1 MYVALRVGLLSQEY
15 KYNVCV
21 CVEIV
26 MCCAC
31 DADFRSIPNDLN
43 AFAPAAPSWRK
54 EHYSRVPI
62 LERHLPWAPFKKNTS
77 LKETSTPDIPSL
89 TPALPS
95 LFGHSVFGAGGWWTL
110 LCGDLPNL
118 GLTSKDQNS
127 SPVLGGWTYESRC
140 FLTNAPHVDLFIQMM
155 FSFLIHPPFLKQT
168 WKSWK
173 QLCILWK
180 MSSLSPRWSFSTS
193 KMCEDMAI
201 GFGQFFGH
209 KTKLCTVSIAN
220 FWKTAV
226 AWSHSISHFQTD
238 IFVNRWYSKPFW
250 NTTKHRSY
258 SNLLSNGKFETWT
271 SKKSDLM
278 IALSIVIPNDPCFKH

>member
-1 MYVALRVGLLSQEY
+1 MLSSTLSPAFLILSPYEQTLHPCTGAERWERGQLLSLGAWWQVRTRVDSD
-15 KYNVCV
+15 VCCFKGGFV
-21 CVEIV
+21 V
-26 MCCAC
+26 A
-31 DADFRSIPNDLN
+31 
-43 AFAPAAPSWRK
+43 
-54 EHYSRVPI
+54 RVPI
-62 LERHLPWAPFKKNTS
+62 LELHLPWPPLKKKHVTERNQHTRHPLLDTS
-77 LKETSTPDIPSL
+77 
-89 TPALPS
+89 PALPFWP
-95 LFGHSVFGAGGWWTL
+95 FGIRCRGLVDTSVCRSAKRWADIKGSEFISSTWRLNVWVKMF
-110 LCGDLPNL
+110 P
-118 GLTSKDQNS
+118 DQRS
-127 SPVLGGWTYESRC
+127 S
-140 FLTNAPHVDLFIQMM
+140 HVDLFIQMM

-226 AWSHSISHFQTD
+226 AWSHSISHVQTN

-271 SKKSDLM
+271 SKNQ
-278 IALSIVIPNDPCFKH
+278 IWW